1 MVCLVCAAIQ
11 AKLPDV
17 KVSGGMG
24 RGSSFEVTVNGM
36 LAFSKLAAG
45 RFPDFNAL
53 AEEVAAYASSGAV
66 PAHWR
71 KA

>member
-1 MVCLVCAAIQ
+1 
-11 AKLPDV
+11 
-17 KVSGGMG
+17 MG
-24 RGSSFEVTVNGM
+24 RGSAFEVTVNGM